1 MPRFVLEGT
10 GKNDKKME
18 IQQSTVHF
26 PELAELRFEDCK
38 IEMGAG
44 STGLG
49 ARMQTSSSTSPITF
63 ENIKITSDDIGVN
76 NNHRSF
82 HLYGQSN
89 VTINNC
95 VFQNGKYGLYANL
108 TYGGSGLNIS
118 NSVFQN
124 NQYGLWIYNKCINIT
139 ECDFYSNTVNAIR
152 CSGMS
157 HNSHIEDCNVINSPS
172 GVYGGIIYR
181 GSASANLEIS
191 YVDIEYASNNG
202 IYTAGGFELDLNC
215 SYISNC
221 STGLYAIHGNYVIP
235 SANDIINNDVSIYLN
250 NALIDLKNKGNML
263 YSTNDDYALTGLIPL
278 NWINCYFS
286 PSLIAT
292 KNIWESD
299 LNSSPQYGVNHEL
312 NVYGTGCNPP
322 LPVTITAFT
331 YGQLDCISF
340 GNPLLLLNMAN
351 NTENSTIFSTLC
363 DDFSLLSTETA
374 FQSELE
380 NYCNAIQNFEP
391 TNTSEFLQKRKAY
404 ADAHKLLN
412 AYYEH
417 VAFNNESLG
426 FNSAVEMLQDLNY
439 ALINTE
445 SETEYAKID
454 YDLDIGLLERYRGNY
469 DAAISHLEALVL
481 NIQEYEPEL
490 FFVEKWLCS
499 LYAEKLLT
507 EGSINHD
514 EFDTLII
521 ECETRYEEN
530 MATLNDKSPAN
541 DNKEGE
547 ENKYMQISPNP
558 NDGSFTV
565 NVNCEHINAEIRISN
580 SIGQPI
586 STTALNNTGV
596 QVLNITGLSIGQ
608 YTVYYIVDGNT
619 IESEH
624 VFVE

>member
-1 MPRFVLEGT
+1 
-10 GKNDKKME
+10 
-18 IQQSTVHF
+18 
-26 PELAELRFEDCK
+26 
-38 IEMGAG
+38 MGAG

-49 ARMQTSSSTSPITF
+49 ARMQTSASTSPITF
-63 ENIKITSDDIGVN
+63 ENIKITSDTTVYN
-76 NNHRSF
+76 CHRSF

-95 VFQNGKYGLYANL
+95 VFENGKYGLYANL
-108 TYGGSGLNIS
+108 SIGGSSLNIS
-118 NSVFQN
+118 NSVFN
-124 NQYGLWIYNKCINIT
+124 DNYYGLYVYNKGISLDG
-139 ECDFYSNTVNAIR
+139 CDLL
-152 CSGMS
+152 
-157 HNSHIEDCNVINSPS
+157 DNVISVYCTNMSFSSLINDCIIS
-172 GVYGGIIYR
+172 GENIIGLRYV
-181 GSASANLEIS
+181 GSTSSNIEVS
-191 YVDIEYASNNG
+191 YTNIEYANSAG
-202 IYTAGGFELDLNC
+202 IYTSGGFELDVNC
-215 SYISNC
+215 SEIQNC
-221 STGLYAIHGNYVIP
+221 TYGIKAYNGNYVIP
-235 SANDIINNDVSIYLN
+235 SSNDIILNDVSIYLN
-250 NALIDLKNKGNML
+250 NALIDLENKGNML
-263 YSTNDDYALTGLIPL
+263 YSTNDDYALYGLIPL
-278 NWINCYFS
+278 KYRNCFPPY
-286 PSLIAT
+286 PILIAT

-299 LNSSPQYGVNHEL
+299 LNSSPQYGANHEL
-312 NVYGTGCNPP
+312 EVYGAGCIPP
-322 LPVTITAFT
+322 LQVNVTDASP
-331 YGQLDCISF
+331 GQLDCFSF
-340 GNPLLLLNMAN
+340 GNPLLPLNMAN
-351 NTENSTIFSTLC
+351 TTENSTIFSTLC

-374 FQSELE
+374 FQSELG

-417 VAFNNESLG
+417 VDFNSESLG
-426 FNSAVEMLQDLNY
+426 FNSAIDMLQDLNY

-481 NIQEYEPEL
+481 DIQEYEPEL

-514 EFDTLII
+514 EFDALII

-530 MATLNDKSPAN
+530 N
-541 DNKEGE
+541 
-547 ENKYMQISPNP
+547 YMHISPNP

-565 NVNCEHINAEIRISN
+565 YLDCEHNNAEIRISN

-586 STTALNNTGV
+586 STTALSNTGV

-608 YTVYYIVDGNT
+608 YTVYYIVNGNI
-619 IESEH
+619 IESEN